1 MRPEQKFL
9 SRLGVGNLLP
19 PEDGDGL
26 HFRDRFDD
34 VAVMRAIT
42 VLPGTAGSLRLDE
55 VPEPSSADGEV
66 LVDTLATG
74 ICGTDVE
81 IARGEYGWAPQGH
94 ERLVI
99 GHESLGR
106 VLSAPHGSGLMP
118 GDLVVGIVR
127 RPDPVPC
134 PNCARGSWD
143 FCDNGLYQER
153 GIKELDGYASERY
166 RIEAKYAVKVESALG
181 ESGVLLEPASVVAKA
196 WDIAERLGARTE
208 WKPRV
213 ALVTGAGPIGLLA
226 AMMAVQRGLEVHV
239 LDRVETGRKPELVRS
254 LGATYHTGDVGAAGP
269 PPDVVMECTG
279 VDSVVFAAM
288 DVVRANGVVCLT
300 GVSSGAHVMSSMN
313 LGKLNR
319 DIVLEN
325 NVVFGSVNANR
336 RHYELGA
343 AALAK
348 ADAAWLGRLITRRVP
363 VDRWAEAYERKPDDV
378 KTVLHWQP
386 A

>member
-1 MRPEQKFL
+1 
-9 SRLGVGNLLP
+9 
-19 PEDGDGL
+19 
-26 HFRDRFDD
+26 
-34 VAVMRAIT
+34 MRAIT
-42 VLPGTAGSLRLDE
+42 ILPEKAGSLRLDE
-55 VPEPSSADGEV
+55 VPEPAQSDGEV
-66 LVDTLATG
+66 LVEALATG

-81 IARGEYGWAPQGH
+81 ISRGEYGWAPKGR
-94 ERLVI
+94 ERLII

-106 VLSAPHGSGLMP
+106 VLEAPAASGLAK

-134 PNCARGSWD
+134 ANCARGSWD

-166 RIEAKYAVKVESALG
+166 RIEAKYAVKVERALG
-181 ESGVLLEPASVVAKA
+181 ETGVLLEPASVVAKA
-196 WDIAERLGARTE
+196 WDITERLGARTE

-226 AMMAVQRGLEVHV
+226 ALMGVQRGLEVHV
-239 LDRVETGRKPELVRS
+239 IDRVETGRKPDLVRS
-254 LGATYHTGDVGAAGP
+254 LGAAYHTGEVGAAGP

-343 AALAK
+343 EALAK
-348 ADAAWLGRLITRRVP
+348 ADVAWLDRLITRRVP
-363 VDRWAEAYERKPDDV
+363 VSRWAEAYERKPDDV
-378 KTVLHWQP
+378 KTVLRWAAAAP
-386 A
+386 

>member
-1 MRPEQKFL
+1 
-9 SRLGVGNLLP
+9 
-19 PEDGDGL
+19 
-26 HFRDRFDD
+26 
-34 VAVMRAIT
+34 MRAIT
-42 VLPGTAGSLRLDE
+42 ILPGTAGSLRLDD
-55 VPEPSSADGEV
+55 VPDPREADGEV
-66 LVDTLATG
+66 LVETIATG

-81 IARGEYGWAPQGH
+81 IARGEYGWAPAGR
-94 ERLVI
+94 ERLIV

-106 VLSAPHGSGLMP
+106 VLQAPPPSGLAS

-134 PNCARGSWD
+134 ANCGTGSWD

-153 GIKELDGYASERY
+153 GIKQLDGYASERY
-166 RIEAKYAVKVESALG
+166 RIEAKYAVKVEGALG
-181 ESGVLLEPASVVAKA
+181 ETGVLLEPASVVAKA

-208 WKPRV
+208 WKPRT

-226 AMMAVQRGLEVHV
+226 AMMGVQRGLEVHV
-239 LDRVETGRKPELVRS
+239 LDRMESGRKPDLVRA
-254 LGATYHTGDVGAAGP
+254 LGAAYHFGEVAGAGP

-300 GVSSGAHVMSSMN
+300 GVSSGAHVMSSVN

-336 RHYELGA
+336 RHYELAA

-348 ADAAWLGRLITRRVP
+348 ADPAWLERLITRRVP
-363 VDRWAEAYERKPDDV
+363 IARWQEAYERKPDDV
-378 KTVLHWQP
+378 KTVLQWQLP
-386 A
+386 RT